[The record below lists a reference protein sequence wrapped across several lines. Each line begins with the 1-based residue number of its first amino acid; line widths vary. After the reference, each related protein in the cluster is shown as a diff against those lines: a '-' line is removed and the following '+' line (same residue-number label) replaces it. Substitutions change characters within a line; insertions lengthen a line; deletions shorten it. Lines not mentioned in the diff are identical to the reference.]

1 MNDDIDVK
9 VIYGVRL
16 AELRQAANLSTETV
30 AERLRI
36 AKSIITDI
44 ETEKTHRIPIVF
56 LRGYIKSYAN
66 LVNLPKAELF
76 DYLEQ
81 VESNNKNQMRIKHYS
96 QIGKQ
101 KHYGWRLTILLFC
114 IFLIITSITGF
125 CFWGEYYGF

>member
-9 VIYGVRL
+9 VLYGVRL
-16 AELRQAANLSTETV
+16 AELRQAADLSTDVV

-44 ETEKTHRIPIVF
+44 ETEKTHRIPVVF

-66 LVNLPKAELF
+66 LVNLPKTELF

-81 VESNNKNQMRIKHYS
+81 VENNNKNKMAIKHYS
-96 QIGKQ
+96 RIGKQ
-101 KHYGWRLTILLFC
+101 KHYGRRLTILMFFIL
-114 IFLIITSITGF
+114 LIIMSITGF
-125 CFWGEYYGF
+125 YSWAEYYGF

>member
-9 VIYGVRL
+9 VLYGIRL
-16 AELRQAANLSTETV
+16 AELREAANLSTDVV

-44 ETEKTHRIPIVF
+44 ETEKTHRIPTVF
-56 LRGYIKSYAN
+56 LRGYITSYAN
-66 LVNLPKAELF
+66 LVNLPKVELF

-81 VESNNKNQMRIKHYS
+81 IENKNKIAIKHYS

-101 KHYGWRLTILLFC
+101 KHYGQRLTIWVFFILLV
-114 IFLIITSITGF
+114 IMSIAGF
-125 CFWGEYYGF
+125 CFWDEYYGF